1 MDEAHLNITE
11 VRERFLQEDWDSLWL
26 RLKFFTYKNY
36 YWLPREVGW
45 LELEDL
51 IGEAIVDTLENTRRM
66 PKDIKLVTF
75 LCGVIRSKVSHL
87 LTAKGREVPL
97 EEVSARPFHQG
108 GVLPRSVVL
117 GDVYQ
122 QIYYEELCNKIR
134 ELVTDDDLLS
144 AFVEQWLIDT
154 RQKPREIAFVL
165 NISMKQVHSAQ
176 KRLKRRLRVL
186 QDQGEVSTPDRDAA
200 A

>member
-1 MDEAHLNITE
+1 MDDSHLNITE
-11 VRERFLQEDWDSLWL
+11 VCERFSQEDWDGLWL

-36 YWLPREVGW
+36 YWLPQEIRW

-66 PKDIKLVTF
+66 PKNIKLVTF

-87 LTAKGREVPL
+87 LTAKGRGVPL
-97 EEVSARPFHQG
+97 EEASACPLNQG
-108 GVLPRSVVL
+108 GILPYSVVL
-117 GDVYQ
+117 GDAYQ

-134 ELVTDDDLLS
+134 ELVSNDDLLS
-144 AFVEQWLIDT
+144 VFVEQWMIDP

-165 NISMKQVHSAQ
+165 NLPMKQVRSAQ
-176 KRLKRRLRVL
+176 KRLKRRLQVL
-186 QDQGEVSTPDRDAA
+186 RDQGQISKPDRDAA